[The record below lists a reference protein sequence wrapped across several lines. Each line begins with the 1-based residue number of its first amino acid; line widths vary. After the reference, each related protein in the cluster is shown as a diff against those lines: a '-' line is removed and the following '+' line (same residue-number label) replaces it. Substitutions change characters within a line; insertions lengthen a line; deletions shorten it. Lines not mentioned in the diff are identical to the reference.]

1 MKLTPSQQNS
11 IGDAIASAGIKYQ
24 DLYEELFDHY
34 ASAIEDRTQAGQ
46 TFDAAL
52 DAIHQEFMGYK
63 RPSKTWDHY
72 HVWETEPQHGLERL
86 QFEYKQNLDQELTT
100 RQWQIV
106 KSYFRWPAIVGMIL
120 AAALSYQLAD
130 LLPPTWIGIILTV
143 GIFFPYL
150 VMLPHAWREGL
161 RFARK
166 ERRFRHSL
174 KGAVILI
181 RTSWLVYSLNISNII
196 GGITGGGESVWQMQ
210 MQGFGT
216 PIVAAFLFGYA
227 VSSVSF
233 WQLYQEKFKFS
244 LAE

>member
-1 MKLTPSQQNS
+1 MKLTTSQQNS

-46 TFDAAL
+46 TFGAAL
-52 DAIHQEFMGYK
+52 GAIHQEFMSYK
-63 RPSKTWDHY
+63 RPSKTWDY
-72 HVWETEPQHGLERL
+72 YSVWETEPQYGLERL
-86 QFEYKQNLDQELTT
+86 QFEYQQNLDQELTT

-130 LLPPTWIGIILTV
+130 LLPPTWVGIILTV
-143 GIFFPYL
+143 GISFPYL
-150 VMLPHAWREGL
+150 VMLPHVWREGL

-166 ERRFRHSL
+166 ERKFRYSL
-174 KGAVILI
+174 KGAVIFS
-181 RTSWLVYSLNISNII
+181 RTSWLVYALNVSNVSNTM
-196 GGITGGGESVWQMQ
+196 TGEPIWQMQ
-210 MQGFGT
+210 MQGFST
-216 PIVAAFLFGYA
+216 PIIAAFLFSYA

-233 WQLYQEKFKFS
+233 WQLYQEKFKFT
-244 LAE
+244 LAQ